1 MHGQTVAQPPIPE
14 QVHARQKRS
23 KKMLLWL
30 LAIAVILILTG
41 IIYQSVAAANDERAY
56 PPPGQMVDIGGNR
69 RMHMV
74 VMGVESSQPT
84 VILESGI
91 ASFSS
96 NWHWVQTELAGDTR
110 VVATDRAGLGWSEPP
125 SSAQDAYE
133 SAVDLHL
140 ALEAA
145 GIAGP
150 YVVAG
155 HSYGGL
161 VMRAFT
167 DLYAN
172 EVAGM
177 VLVDASHPDQWAHMP
192 ASRDGRLN
200 ATLNGVTGWLAR
212 LGVVRLLD
220 LGASIRK
227 GLPEQPAAEMKAI
240 INRPQSW
247 AISSK
252 TLAIW
257 QEKTRPRINQAHS
270 LGDLPLVV
278 LSISEQPVYGEAL
291 TALQAELPALS
302 TNSMHYTVEGA
313 THEGLVAEREHALVV
328 VAAIRQALEAAQTG
342 LPLADVTT
350 SPVSAAA
357 QE

>member
-1 MHGQTVAQPPIPE
+1 
-14 QVHARQKRS
+14 
-23 KKMLLWL
+23 MLIWL
-30 LAIAVILILTG
+30 LAIAGILIVSG
-41 IIYQSVAAANDERAY
+41 IIYQSIAAAKDERAY
-56 PPPGQMVDIGGNR
+56 PPPGQMVGIGGNR
-69 RMHMV
+69 KMHMV
-74 VMGVESSQPT
+74 IMGVDRGQPT

-133 SAVDLHL
+133 SSVDLHL

-145 GIAGP
+145 GIDGP

-172 EVAGM
+172 EVVGM
-177 VLVDASHPDQWAHMP
+177 VLVDASHPDQWSHMP

-200 ATLNGVTGWLAR
+200 ATLNGMTGWLAH
-212 LGVVRLLD
+212 LGVVRLFD

-227 GLPEQPAAEMKAI
+227 GLPERPAAEMKAI
-240 INRPQSW
+240 INRPQTW

-257 QEKTRPRINQAHS
+257 QEETRPRINQARC

-278 LSISEQPVYGEAL
+278 LSISVQPVYGDVL
-291 TALQAELPALS
+291 TALQAELPPLS
-302 TNSMHYTVEGA
+302 TNSMHHKVEGA
-313 THEGLVAEREHALVV
+313 THEELVAERDHALVV
-328 VAAIRQALEAAQTG
+328 VAAIRRALEAAQTG
-342 LPLADVTT
+342 LPLADVTNFIGLRSGPGIRPIT
-350 SPVSAAA
+350 QV
-357 QE
+357 